1 MDLSIRKK
9 AAIHTKRLTL
19 KPYAQGD
26 IPALAK
32 LLQNKEITKT
42 FMVPDFETKAQVAV
56 LVQKLISFSSLADT
70 RHLEYGIYLNDALI
84 GFVNDCGIEE
94 DSIEIGYVIHPNHQG
109 KGYAT
114 EAVKAVLHELKKMG
128 FHKVTAG
135 YFQENI
141 ASRQVMLHCG
151 MEPVDYTDT
160 EEYRGQIHT
169 CHYCEIKL

>member
-1 MDLSIRKK
+1 MRYLKGSITYLSCLLTEDGTKETLR
-9 AAIHTKRLTL
+9 TKRLTL
-19 KPYAQGD
+19 KPYAQED

-151 MEPVDYTDT
+151 MEPV
-160 EEYRGQIHT
+160 E
-169 CHYCEIKL
+169 

>member
-1 MDLSIRKK
+1 M
-9 AAIHTKRLTL
+9 
-19 KPYAQGD
+19 
-26 IPALAK
+26 
-32 LLQNKEITKT
+32 
-42 FMVPDFETKAQVAV
+42 
-56 LVQKLISFSSLADT
+56 
-70 RHLEYGIYLNDALI
+70 
-84 GFVNDCGIEE
+84 
-94 DSIEIGYVIHPNHQG
+94 
-109 KGYAT
+109 
-114 EAVKAVLHELKKMG
+114 LHELKKMG

>member
-9 AAIHTKRLTL
+9 AAIRTKRLTL
-19 KPYAQGD
+19 KPYAQED

-141 ASRQVMLHCG
+141 ER
-151 MEPVDYTDT
+151 
-160 EEYRGQIHT
+160 
-169 CHYCEIKL
+169 

>member
-9 AAIHTKRLTL
+9 AAIRTKRLTL
-19 KPYAQGD
+19 KPYAQED

-42 FMVPDFETKAQVAV
+42 FMVPDFETKAQVTV
-56 LVQKLISFSSLADT
+56 LARKLISFSSPADT

-94 DSIEIGYVIHPNHQG
+94 DSIEIGYVIHPDYQG
-109 KGYAT
+109 QGYAT

-128 FHKVTAG
+128 FHRVTAG
-135 YFQENI
+135 FFQGNE
-141 ASRQVMLHCG
+141 ASRKVMQHCG
-151 MEPVDYTDT
+151 MQPIAYTDT

-169 CHYCEIKL
+169 CYYCEIKL